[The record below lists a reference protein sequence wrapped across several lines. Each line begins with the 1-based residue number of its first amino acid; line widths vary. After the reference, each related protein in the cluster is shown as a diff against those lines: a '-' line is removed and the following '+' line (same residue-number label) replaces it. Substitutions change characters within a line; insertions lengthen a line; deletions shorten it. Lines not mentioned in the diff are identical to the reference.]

1 MNMRNRTTWELTH
14 MKKAL
19 SSPVSLFLNTEE
31 DNIRLM
37 EVKRE
42 LKRRRHSW
50 KLLQIIKLPLTI
62 LDILFPDATIKLVKQ
77 ISLLCSTTN
86 YNPTTTEEYLPTS
99 QQWMTQL
106 FKQS

>member
-19 SSPVSLFLNTEE
+19 SSPVASFFNTEE

-42 LKRRRHSW
+42 LKRRR
-50 KLLQIIKLPLTI
+50 QI
-62 LDILFPDATIKLVKQ
+62 
-77 ISLLCSTTN
+77 
-86 YNPTTTEEYLPTS
+86 
-99 QQWMTQL
+99 
-106 FKQS
+106 

>member
-1 MNMRNRTTWELTH
+1 MNVRNRTTWELTH

-19 SSPVSLFLNTEE
+19 SSPVASFLNTEE

-42 LKRRRHSW
+42 LKRRRHGW

-77 ISLLCSTTN
+77 ISLLCSTNNLNQSTK
-86 YNPTTTEEYLPTS
+86 EES
-99 QQWMTQL
+99 
-106 FKQS
+106 